1 MSNYLKVFK
10 LYSQYYNLIY
20 NNKNY
25 KQEVESIIK
34 LLKKFKFKKKN
45 ILNLVVVLENMQNF
59 LLKKDIKFMVLK
71 KVKI

>member
-34 LLKKFKFKKKN
+34 LLKKFKFKKKKYFR
-45 ILNLVVVLENMQNF
+45 IWLWYW
-59 LLKKDIKFMVLK
+59 KTC
-71 KVKI
+71 KIFC